1 LIDDEAVK
9 KAARARFI
17 ASLCCLIVVGAAQR
31 LAAQLPPASEAARAS
46 QSAPAPRTVLLLNE
60 SYGSAVLRAGFDA
73 AFADAIHAATSG
85 PFELYEENIETDR
98 FPGAEQARVFVDY
111 IAQKYG
117 GRKIDVIV
125 AQGFRALIFAREYR
139 ALFGNPPIVT
149 SVAQPGQL
157 DSNDRIIGLQ
167 GGSWAGDTIALA
179 RQLLPDTQHVYV
191 IDGTID
197 NNGDIERQ
205 IRRQWRERHS
215 SLTLNYLRDLTLA
228 DLVTRLATI
237 PEHSIVLFL
246 RQTIR
251 TPSLSI
257 EQSEVL
263 THILRASAAPV
274 FSLRDDALGR
284 GVLGGPIWRVDID
297 AKRVAEMAAL
307 LANGVSARDIPSG
320 RNTYETR
327 LDWQQLQRWRIPES
341 RIPSGSVVLFRPK
354 SFFDQYGGLVATG
367 AAVFTAQLALI
378 VGLLAQRAR
387 RRRAEEEARTHAS
400 RYRSVVDAQ
409 TELICRFL
417 PDTTLTFVN
426 DSYCRYWNTRREE
439 LLGHP
444 FIEMIPE
451 AARAGVME
459 GIRSLSQGSASR
471 EHPVCLP
478 DGTEGWHLWVHHA
491 IVDHHGRVI
500 EYQGVGR
507 DITDQKRAEIA
518 LRSAEARNTAIL
530 RAIPDLMFVLRRDGT
545 YLDYHARDPSE
556 LYFPEDQFLGKT
568 IREVMPP
575 DLAEMMMDAL
585 ERSCASGD
593 PVVIEYELDIGELR
607 YYEARIVPSAN
618 DQVLTIVR
626 DVTDARRAR
635 ELNRALA
642 GRLIVSQE
650 EERQRIAR
658 ELHDDLSQKIA
669 VLNIDIDRLSHQLQQ
684 SEHRARLRN
693 ISTQV
698 AEIAEHVHDL
708 SYELHPARL
717 KTLGLL
723 ESLRV
728 LCSEFTTQRE
738 VKVSFTGRE
747 SEIPLGLDHAISLCL
762 YRIAQEALHNV
773 ARHSHADH
781 ASVRLF
787 RDGGD
792 ICLQISDTGVGF
804 EAHSSRQTGLGLV
817 SMRERVAVLNGRLI
831 VHTALGR
838 GTRIVARIPLPV
850 RRHPADSETPSR
862 EPHEAP
868 ATYSVSASVS
878 AAGFTST
885 STASTTDVITGPP
898 DVIS

>member
-1 LIDDEAVK
+1 VK

-17 ASLCCLIVVGAAQR
+17 ASLCCLIVIGIADRPAAQ
-31 LAAQLPPASEAARAS
+31 APTVT
-46 QSAPAPRTVLLLNE
+46 PAPVTRTVLLLNE

-73 AFADAIHAATSG
+73 AFADAIHAAKSG
-85 PFELYEENIETDR
+85 PLELYEESIETDR
-98 FPGAEQARVFVDY
+98 FPGAEQARVFTDY
-111 IAQKYG
+111 IAKKYG

-125 AQGFRALIFAREYR
+125 AQGFRPLIFAREHR

-157 DSNDRIIGLQ
+157 DSNERIVGLQ

-205 IRRQWRERHS
+205 VRRQWRERHS
-215 SLTLNYLRDLTLA
+215 SVTLDYLRDLPLA
-228 DLVTRLATI
+228 DLVARLATI
-237 PEHSIVLFL
+237 PEHSIVVFI

-251 TPSLSI
+251 TSALSI

-263 THILRASAAPV
+263 PQILRASRAPV
-274 FSLRDDALGR
+274 FSLRADALGR
-284 GVLGGPIWRVDID
+284 GVLGGPIWLVETD
-297 AKRVAEMAAL
+297 AKRVAEMAML
-307 LANGVSARDIPSG
+307 LASGANARDIPPG

-327 LDWQQLQRWRIPES
+327 LDWQQLQRWGIPES
-341 RIPSGSVVLFRPK
+341 RIPPGSVVLFRPQ
-354 SFFDQYGGLVATG
+354 SFFDEYGGLVAAG
-367 AAVFTAQLALI
+367 AAIFTAQLALI

-387 RRRAEEEARTHAS
+387 RRHAEEEARTHAS

-409 TELICRFL
+409 SELICRFL

-426 DSYCRYWNTRREE
+426 DSYCRYWNTPRED

-444 FIEMIPE
+444 FIEMIPQ
-451 AARAGVME
+451 AARAGVMD
-459 GIRSLSQGSASR
+459 GIQRLSQGSSSH

-478 DGTEGWHLWVHHA
+478 DGTEGWHHWVHHA

-507 DITDQKRAEIA
+507 DISDQKRAEIA
-518 LRSAEARNTAIL
+518 LRTAEARNTAIL
-530 RAIPDLMFVLRRDGT
+530 RAIPDLMFILRRDGT
-545 YLDYHARDPSE
+545 YLDFHARDPSE
-556 LYFPEDQFLGKT
+556 LYLPPEQFLGKT
-568 IREVMPP
+568 IRQIMPP
-575 DLAEMMMDAL
+575 ELAEMMMEAL
-585 ERSCASGD
+585 ERSCATGD
-593 PVVIEYELDIGELR
+593 PVVMEYELNVDELQ
-607 YYEARIVPSAN
+607 YYEARLVPTGN

-669 VLNIDIDRLSHQLQQ
+669 VLNIDIDRLSHQMQP
-684 SEHRARLRN
+684 SEHRTWLRK
-693 ISTQV
+693 ISAQA

-723 ESLRV
+723 DSLRV
-728 LCSEFTTQRE
+728 LCSEFSTQRE
-738 VKVSFTGRE
+738 IDITFTAVDSDVPIG
-747 SEIPLGLDHAISLCL
+747 IDPGISLCL

-787 RDGGD
+787 CDGRD
-792 ICLQISDTGVGF
+792 ICLQISDAGVGF
-804 EAHSSRQTGLGLV
+804 ESHSSRQTGLGLV
-817 SMRERVAVLNGRLI
+817 SMRERVAVLNGKLV
-831 VHTALGR
+831 VHTAPGR

-850 RRHPADSETPSR
+850 RRHAETSMRTRGPQ
-862 EPHEAP
+862 EGGA
-868 ATYSVSASVS
+868 YSVSASVS